1 MTVLANEKGQM
12 IPTRTVTGWRMC
24 TDYRKLNKAARKDH
38 FPLPF
43 IDQMLE
49 RLACHSYFSYL
60 DGYSGFLRIPI
71 HPSDQDKTTFTCPYG
86 TFAYRRLPFG
96 LCNAPGT
103 FRRCVISIFTDLI
116 EKIMEVFM
124 DDFTVYGRN
133 FDDCLANLEIVLQ
146 RCLEAD
152 LVLNWEKCH
161 FLVQE
166 GIVLG
171 HLVSSRG
178 IEVDKAKVEVIDRLP
193 PPVNVKEV
201 RSFLGHAGNH
211 MRERIE
217 LLYNK

>member
-1 MTVLANEKGQM
+1 MAHV
-12 IPTRTVTGWRMC
+12 
-24 TDYRKLNKAARKDH
+24 DYRKLNKAARKDH
-38 FPLPF
+38 FSLLF

-49 RLACHSYFSYL
+49 RLACHSYFCYL
-60 DGYSGFLRIPI
+60 DGYSGFLQIPI

-96 LCNAPGT
+96 LCNAPVT
-103 FRRCVISIFTDLI
+103 FQRCVMSIFTDLI
-116 EKIMEVFM
+116 EKIMVM

-171 HLVSSRG
+171 HLVPSRG

-193 PPVNVKEV
+193 PPVKEV
-201 RSFLGHAGNH
+201 RSFLGHAGFY
-211 MRERIE
+211 RRFI
-217 LLYNK
+217 KDFS

>member
-1 MTVLANEKGQM
+1 M

-103 FRRCVISIFTDLI
+103 FRRCVISIFNRFDWENHGGLHGWFHWLCSCLSLWVKCLLI
-116 EKIMEVFM
+116 NRLNQTF
-124 DDFTVYGRN
+124 
-133 FDDCLANLEIVLQ
+133 CLQDSKQL
-146 RCLEAD
+146 
-152 LVLNWEKCH
+152 
-161 FLVQE
+161 
-166 GIVLG
+166 
-171 HLVSSRG
+171 
-178 IEVDKAKVEVIDRLP
+178 LP
-193 PPVNVKEV
+193 PPYKLAYECMLETRIWALNS
-201 RSFLGHAGNH
+201 SFPRL
-211 MRERIE
+211 I
-217 LLYNK
+217 LLTWLPCLLQLMPRL

>member
-1 MTVLANEKGQM
+1 
-12 IPTRTVTGWRMC
+12 
-24 TDYRKLNKAARKDH
+24 
-38 FPLPF
+38 
-43 IDQMLE
+43 
-49 RLACHSYFSYL
+49 
-60 DGYSGFLRIPI
+60 
-71 HPSDQDKTTFTCPYG
+71 
-86 TFAYRRLPFG
+86 
-96 LCNAPGT
+96 
-103 FRRCVISIFTDLI
+103 
-116 EKIMEVFM
+116 MEVFT

-178 IEVDKAKVEVIDRLP
+178 IEVDKAKVEDRSP
-193 PPVNVKEV
+193 PPVKEV

>member
-1 MTVLANEKGQM
+1 
-12 IPTRTVTGWRMC
+12 
-24 TDYRKLNKAARKDH
+24 
-38 FPLPF
+38 
-43 IDQMLE
+43 
-49 RLACHSYFSYL
+49 
-60 DGYSGFLRIPI
+60 
-71 HPSDQDKTTFTCPYG
+71 
-86 TFAYRRLPFG
+86 
-96 LCNAPGT
+96 
-103 FRRCVISIFTDLI
+103 
-116 EKIMEVFM
+116 
-124 DDFTVYGRN
+124 
-133 FDDCLANLEIVLQ
+133 LANLEIVLQ

-178 IEVDKAKVEVIDRLP
+178 IEVDKAKVEDRLP
-193 PPVNVKEV
+193 PPVKEV

>member
-1 MTVLANEKGQM
+1 
-12 IPTRTVTGWRMC
+12 
-24 TDYRKLNKAARKDH
+24 
-38 FPLPF
+38 
-43 IDQMLE
+43 
-49 RLACHSYFSYL
+49 
-60 DGYSGFLRIPI
+60 
-71 HPSDQDKTTFTCPYG
+71 
-86 TFAYRRLPFG
+86 
-96 LCNAPGT
+96 
-103 FRRCVISIFTDLI
+103 
-116 EKIMEVFM
+116 M

-201 RSFLGHAGNH
+201 RSFLGHAGFY
-211 MRERIE
+211 RRFI
-217 LLYNK
+217 KDFS

>member
-1 MTVLANEKGQM
+1 MGTQASCGFRYIRRTRIRQHLPVLM
-12 IPTRTVTGWRMC
+12 VHLL
-24 TDYRKLNKAARKDH
+24 TDG
-38 FPLPF
+38 
-43 IDQMLE
+43 
-49 RLACHSYFSYL
+49 CHLVSVMPQGLFGDVSYL
-60 DGYSGFLRIPI
+60 S
-71 HPSDQDKTTFTCPYG
+71 ST
-86 TFAYRRLPFG
+86 
-96 LCNAPGT
+96 
-103 FRRCVISIFTDLI
+103 TDLI
-116 EKIMEVFM
+116 DKIMEVFM

-166 GIVLG
+166 GLVLG

-178 IEVDKAKVEVIDRLP
+178 IEVDKAKVEDRLP